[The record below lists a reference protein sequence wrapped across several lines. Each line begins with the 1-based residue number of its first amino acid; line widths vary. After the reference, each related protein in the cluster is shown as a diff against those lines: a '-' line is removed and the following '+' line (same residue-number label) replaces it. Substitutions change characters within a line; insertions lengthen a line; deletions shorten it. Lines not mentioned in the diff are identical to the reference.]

1 MIPASYAQRQM
12 WFLDQLEGPTAVYN
26 IPLVLRMSG
35 RLDVVAL
42 RAALDDVLVRHESL
56 RTRFPQLDGEPYQ
69 EILPP
74 DEAGVDLAVV
84 PTPADELE
92 SAVVRAS
99 MDVFDL
105 AADIPL
111 RATLLTPVSGQPPV
125 DRDSVVTGECVLVL
139 VVHHIAADGWSVAPL
154 WRDLSEAYAA
164 RCAGR
169 APGWEPLP
177 VQYADY
183 SLWQRELLGE
193 AHDPDSA
200 LARQLTYWQR
210 ALAGAPEELALPL
223 DRSRPATAD
232 HDGGLV
238 RLDLPAELHAELAE
252 LAARQDVTMFMVWQA
267 AVAVLLSKLGAG
279 EDVPIGS
286 PVAGRTDQALEDLVG
301 FFVNTL
307 VVRTDL
313 SGAPTF
319 AEVLGRVR
327 RSALGALEHQE
338 VPFERLVEELAPV
351 RSVGRHPLFQVN
363 VTLHNTPEGTV
374 DLPGLVVQTR
384 PSEMPLAKF
393 DLDFQVVE
401 RFDSQGRPAGMDAV
415 LIYAAALFDRATAEG
430 IVTRLVRVLRTV
442 VADPGI
448 GLDRVEVVDADER
461 RRTLVEWNDTARP
474 VTPATVPEL
483 FSAQAAR
490 TPEAVAVV
498 SGKERVSYA
507 ELEAESNR
515 LARYLIAR
523 GVGPESLVAVVMDR
537 SPELVT
543 ALLAVMKAG
552 GAYLPVDPE
561 YPSERITSMVADAAP
576 VALLTTAAVSGRLGW
591 SGPPAGLSV
600 AQWVV
605 LDDPVVRA
613 AVAGQDTYTLVQ
625 ADRSAPLRPEHPAY
639 VIYTSGSTGAPK
651 GVSVAHANVAALLQ
665 GAGERFGFVSGDVWT
680 WFHSFA
686 FDFSV
691 WELWGALLHGGR
703 LVVVPFETSRS
714 PGEFLRLLAR
724 ERVTVLSQTPSA
736 FYQLVQADGQQAE
749 VGAELALRLVVF
761 GGEALDLRRLRE
773 WYARHRGETPM
784 LVNMYGITETTVHVS
799 HLRLD
804 AAMVDDEHM
813 GSLIGYPLDNT
824 RVYVLDDFLNPVPVG
839 VAGELYVAG
848 AGLAR
853 GYLHRPGLTAE
864 RFAACPFEGAGGRMY
879 RTGDVVRWTSGGR
892 LEFLGR
898 ADDQVKVRG
907 FRIEPG
913 EVEAVLAGH
922 ERVGQAAVVVR
933 EDQPD
938 DRRLVAYVVPARGS
952 DDTNALAGALRTYA
966 SGCLPEYMVPS
977 AVVVLDGLPL
987 TVNGKLDRKALPAP
1001 EVSVSAHGPRTPR
1014 EEILC
1019 EEFAEVL
1026 GLPQVGIDDNFFE
1039 LGGHSLLAVSLVE
1052 RLRQRDLT
1060 VDVQALFTAPTVAS
1074 LAVVAGQS
1082 EVVVPP
1088 NMIPVGAEAITPDML
1103 PLVDLTGEEMERLVE
1118 QVPGGAANVADVYP
1132 LAPLQEGI
1140 FFHHL
1145 MRDSGNDA
1153 YVVSIVLEFDSR
1165 ARLDRYLDAF
1175 QTVVDRHDTFRTVF
1189 LWEGLREPVQV
1200 VLREA
1205 RLPVREITL
1214 DGAAFDTVQELLDA
1228 SGSAMDIDRR
1238 PLLRVCVAAQPDGQ
1252 RWRGVLQ
1259 CLCPR

>member
-12 WFLDQLEGPTAVYN
+12 WLLDQMEGPTALYN

-42 RAALDDVLVRHESL
+42 RAALDDVLARHESL
-56 RTRFPQLDGEPYQ
+56 RTRFPQLGGEPYQ

-74 DEAGVDLAVV
+74 DGASVELTLV
-84 PTPADELE
+84 PTAADELE
-92 SAVVRAS
+92 SGIARAS
-99 MDVFDL
+99 LGVFDL
-105 AADIPL
+105 AAEIPL

-125 DRDSVVTGECVLVL
+125 YRDSLVTGECVLVL

-169 APGWEPLP
+169 EPGWEPLP

-183 SLWQRELLGE
+183 SLWQQELLGE
-193 AHDPDSA
+193 AHDPDSVR
-200 LARQLTYWQR
+200 ARQLAYWRQ
-210 ALAGAPEELALPL
+210 ALAGAPEELALPV
-223 DRSRPATAD
+223 DRPRPATAD

-279 EDVPIGS
+279 EDIPIGS
-286 PVAGRTDQALEDLVG
+286 PVAGRTDEALEDLVG

-327 RSALGALEHQE
+327 QAALGALDHQDL
-338 VPFERLVEELAPV
+338 PFERLVEELAPA

-363 VTLHNTPEGTV
+363 VTLHNTPEGTL
-374 DLPGLVVQTR
+374 DLPGLTVQVR
-384 PSEMPLAKF
+384 PGEIPLAKF
-393 DLDFQVVE
+393 DLDFQVME
-401 RFDSQGRPAGMDAV
+401 RFDGQGRPAGMEAV
-415 LIYAAALFDRATAEG
+415 LIYATALFDQATAEG
-430 IVTRLVRVLRTV
+430 FVTRLVRVLCEV

-474 VTPATVPEL
+474 VAAATVPEL
-483 FSAQAAR
+483 FGAQAAR

-498 SGKERVSYA
+498 SGEERVSYA

-523 GVGPESLVAVVMDR
+523 GVGPESLVAVAMDR

-552 GAYLPVDPE
+552 GVYLPVDPE
-561 YPSERITSMVADAAP
+561 YPAERITSMVADAAP
-576 VALLTTAAVSGRLGW
+576 VALLTTAAVAGRLGRE
-591 SGPPAGLSV
+591 GPHAGPSV
-600 AQWVV
+600 ARWTV
-605 LDDPVVRA
+605 LDDPAVRA
-613 AVAGQDTYTLVQ
+613 EVAGQDAHALVQ
-625 ADRSAPLRPEHPAY
+625 GDRVAPLRPEHPAY

-651 GVSVAHANVAALLQ
+651 GVSVAHTNVAALLQ
-665 GAGERFGFVSGDVWT
+665 GAGERFGFDSGDVWT

-703 LVVVPFETSRS
+703 LVVVPFDISRS
-714 PGEFLRLLAR
+714 PGEFLRLLVR

-736 FYQLVQADGQQAE
+736 FYQLVRADGQHAE

-761 GGEALDLRRLRE
+761 GGEALDPRRLRE
-773 WYARHRGETPM
+773 WYARHRGEAPT

-804 AAMVDDEHM
+804 AAMADEEHP
-813 GSLIGYPLDNT
+813 GSLIGRPLDNT
-824 RVYVLDDFLNPVPVG
+824 RVYVLDDFLRPVPVG

-892 LEFLGR
+892 LEFVGR

-913 EVEAVLAGH
+913 EVEAVLLAH
-922 ERVGQAAVVVR
+922 ERVGQTAVVVR

-938 DRRLVAYVVPARGS
+938 DKRLVAYVVPARDES
-952 DDTNALAGALRTYA
+952 APMSALAGEVRSYA
-966 SGCLPEYMVPS
+966 SERLPEYMVPS

-987 TVNGKLDRKALPAP
+987 TLNGKLDR
-1001 EVSVSAHGPRTPR
+1001 
-1014 EEILC
+1014 
-1019 EEFAEVL
+1019 
-1026 GLPQVGIDDNFFE
+1026 
-1039 LGGHSLLAVSLVE
+1039 
-1052 RLRQRDLT
+1052 
-1060 VDVQALFTAPTVAS
+1060 
-1074 LAVVAGQS
+1074 
-1082 EVVVPP
+1082 
-1088 NMIPVGAEAITPDML
+1088 
-1103 PLVDLTGEEMERLVE
+1103 
-1118 QVPGGAANVADVYP
+1118 
-1132 LAPLQEGI
+1132 
-1140 FFHHL
+1140 
-1145 MRDSGNDA
+1145 
-1153 YVVSIVLEFDSR
+1153 
-1165 ARLDRYLDAF
+1165 
-1175 QTVVDRHDTFRTVF
+1175 
-1189 LWEGLREPVQV
+1189 
-1200 VLREA
+1200 
-1205 RLPVREITL
+1205 
-1214 DGAAFDTVQELLDA
+1214 
-1228 SGSAMDIDRR
+1228 
-1238 PLLRVCVAAQPDGQ
+1238 
-1252 RWRGVLQ
+1252 
-1259 CLCPR
+1259 